1 MKMLGLI
8 LLLTFP
14 TLQTYAGSNAAS
26 GATSHLVYELTID
39 GSINPATSDYIH
51 EGMKQAEEQNA
62 QLILVHINTPGG
74 LLTATRAIVTDF
86 LTSKLPVVVYVSPAG
101 SQCASAGV
109 FIALA
114 SNIAVMAPGTNIGAA
129 HPVSLQG
136 GMDSIMTEKVTN
148 DAAAF
153 IRTISEKRNRNM
165 KWAEEAVRKSIS
177 ITETEALAEHVID
190 FIAKD
195 QAALLDSLNGR
206 RVVTSQDTV
215 TLETKNAVVE
225 SHTMSWQYKILDTM
239 SDPNVAYIFMML
251 GIYGLLF
258 ELYNPGSIFPGVIGA
273 ISLLIALYT
282 LRTLPINYAG
292 LALIILGIVLFVL
305 EIKIT
310 SHGILT
316 IGGIVSLFLGSIM
329 LINTEAWFAFA
340 GISLAVII
348 PTVLFTAAF
357 FIFAIGAGLRA
368 QRRKPTTGAEGIVG
382 ESGVT
387 ITNLSPHGQ
396 VKVYGEIWSA
406 ESLDGILPKNTP
418 IIVAEI
424 TGLHL
429 KVRKKSP

>member
-1 MKMLGLI
+1 MLTVMKKSI
-8 LLLTFP
+8 LFLFFFFP
-14 TLQTYAGSNAAS
+14 ALQMYAGNN
-26 GATSHLVYELTID
+26 LIYELTIN
-39 GSINPATSDYIH
+39 GSINPATADYIH
-51 EGMKQAEEQNA
+51 NGMKQAEEKNA
-62 QLILVHINTPGG
+62 ECILVRINTPGG

-86 LTSKLPVVVYVSPAG
+86 LESKIPVVVYVSPAG

-129 HPVSLQG
+129 HPVNLQG
-136 GMDSIMTEKVTN
+136 GMDSVMSEKVTN

-153 IRTISEKRNRNM
+153 IRSISEKRNRNM

-190 FIAKD
+190 FIAKN

-225 SHTMSWQYKILDTM
+225 PHEMSWEYKILDTM

-282 LRTLPINYAG
+282 LHTLPVNYAG
-292 LALIILGIVLFVL
+292 LALIILGIILFVL

-316 IGGIVSLFLGSIM
+316 VGGVVSLFLGSIM
-329 LINTEAWFAFA
+329 LINTEAWFTVA

-348 PTVLFTAAF
+348 PTVLLTAAF

-368 QRRKPTTGAEGIVG
+368 QRRKPTTGSEGIVG

-387 ITNLSPHGQ
+387 ITKLSPHGQ
-396 VKVYGEIWSA
+396 VKVQGEIWSA
-406 ESLDGILPKNTP
+406 ESLDGSIPKDTP
-418 IIVAEI
+418 IVVAEV

-429 KVRKKSP
+429 KVHKGSH

>member
-1 MKMLGLI
+1 MFTTMKKLFFF
-8 LLLTFP
+8 LLFVFP
-14 TLQTYAGSNAAS
+14 SLQLHAGSN
-26 GATSHLVYELTID
+26 LVYELTIN

-51 EGMKQAEEQNA
+51 EGMKRAEEKNA
-62 QLILVHINTPGG
+62 ECIIVRINTPGG
-74 LLTATRAIVTDF
+74 LLTATRSIVTDF
-86 LTSKLPVVVYVSPAG
+86 LESKIPVVVYVSPAG

-114 SNIAVMAPGTNIGAA
+114 SNIAVMSPGTNIGAA
-129 HPVSLQG
+129 HPVNLQG

-153 IRTISEKRNRNM
+153 IRSISEKRHRNM

-177 ITETEALAEHVID
+177 ITETEALAEQVID
-190 FIAKD
+190 FIAKN
-195 QAALLDSLNGR
+195 QTALLDSLNGR
-206 RVVTSQDTV
+206 RVATSQDTV

-225 SHTMSWQYKILDTM
+225 SHEMSWEYKILDTM

-282 LRTLPINYAG
+282 LHTLPVNYAG
-292 LALIILGIVLFVL
+292 LALIILGIILFVL

-316 IGGIVSLFLGSIM
+316 IGGITSLFLGSIM
-329 LINTEAWFAFA
+329 LINTEAWFTVA

-348 PTVLFTAAF
+348 PTVLLTAAF

-368 QRRKPTTGAEGIVG
+368 QRRKPTTGSEGIVG
-382 ESGVT
+382 ESGVA
-387 ITNLSPHGQ
+387 ITKLSPHGQ
-396 VKVYGEIWSA
+396 VKVQGEIWSA
-406 ESLDGILPKNTP
+406 ESLDGNIPKDAP
-418 IIVAEI
+418 IVVAEV

-429 KVRKKSP
+429 KVHKGLH

>member
-1 MKMLGLI
+1 MKTLALF
-8 LLLTFP
+8 LLLLFTA
-14 TLQTYAGSNAAS
+14 LETYADNN
-26 GATSHLVYELTID
+26 LVYELTIN

-51 EGMKQAEEQNA
+51 NGMKQAEEKNA
-62 QLILVHINTPGG
+62 ECIIIRINTPGG
-74 LLTATRAIVTDF
+74 LLTATRSIVTDF
-86 LTSKLPVVVYVSPAG
+86 LESKIPVVVYVSPAG

-114 SNIAVMAPGTNIGAA
+114 SNIAVMSPGTNIGAA
-129 HPVSLQG
+129 HPVNLQG
-136 GMDSIMTEKVTN
+136 GMDSVMSEKVTN

-153 IRTISEKRNRNM
+153 IRSISEKRHRNM

-190 FIAKD
+190 LIAKNKK
-195 QAALLDSLNGR
+195 ALLDSLNGR

-225 SHTMSWQYKILDTM
+225 SHEMSWEYKILDTM

-282 LRTLPINYAG
+282 LHTLPVNYAG
-292 LALIILGIVLFVL
+292 LALIILGIILFVL

-316 IGGIVSLFLGSIM
+316 IGGITSLFLGSIM
-329 LINTEAWFAFA
+329 LINTEAWFTVA

-348 PTVLFTAAF
+348 PTVLLTAAF

-368 QRRKPTTGAEGIVG
+368 QRRKPTTGSEGIVG

-387 ITNLSPHGQ
+387 ITKLSPHGQ
-396 VKVYGEIWSA
+396 VKVQGEIWSA
-406 ESLDGILPKNTP
+406 ESLDGN
-418 IIVAEI
+418 
-424 TGLHL
+424 
-429 KVRKKSP
+429 

>member
-1 MKMLGLI
+1 MKTLSLFLLFM
-8 LLLTFP
+8 LLTLP
-14 TLQTYAGSNAAS
+14 SYADNN
-26 GATSHLVYELTID
+26 LVYELTIN

-51 EGMKQAEEQNA
+51 EGLKRAEEKNA
-62 QLILVHINTPGG
+62 ECILVRINTPGG
-74 LLTATRAIVTDF
+74 LLTATRSIVTDF
-86 LTSKLPVVVYVSPAG
+86 LESKIPIVVYVSPAG

-129 HPVSLQG
+129 HPVNLQG
-136 GMDSIMTEKVTN
+136 GMDSVMSEKVTN

-153 IRTISEKRNRNM
+153 IRSISEKRHRNM

-190 FIAKD
+190 FIAKN
-195 QAALLDSLNGR
+195 QTALLDSLNGR
-206 RVVTSQDTV
+206 RVATSQDTV
-215 TLETKNAVVE
+215 TLETKNAIVE
-225 SHTMSWQYKILDTM
+225 SHEMSWEYKILDTM

-282 LRTLPINYAG
+282 LHTLPVNYAG
-292 LALIILGIVLFVL
+292 LALIILGIILFVL

-316 IGGIVSLFLGSIM
+316 VGGVISLFLGSIM
-329 LINTEAWFAFA
+329 LINTEAWFTVA

-348 PTVLFTAAF
+348 PTVLLTAAF

-368 QRRKPTTGAEGIVG
+368 QRRKPTTGSEGIVG
-382 ESGVT
+382 ERGVT
-387 ITNLSPHGQ
+387 ITKLSPHGQ
-396 VKVYGEIWSA
+396 VKVQGEIWSA
-406 ESLDGILPKNTP
+406 ESLDGNIPKDTP
-418 IIVAEI
+418 IVVAEV

-429 KVRKKSP
+429 KVHKDSR